1 MTDLHQHLLDRHCN
15 LELHRPILDQEEGV
29 ATFYLWNMSGN
40 LCGYQQYRPDAGK
53 EKKNN
58 PKEGRY
64 FTMRKSP
71 TVAVFGVESLHL
83 RSDAVFVTL
92 GRFDSCVLT
101 ERGLP
106 AVAVL
111 SNDPSKDVYNWLHS
125 LGRKVV
131 VVHDNDKAGLR
142 LAKFGDFAV
151 ATGEKDLGDSTEAE
165 VTNLLQKVE
174 LLLNPMV

>member
-1 MTDLHQHLLDRHCN
+1 MNLLDHLHQRHCD
-15 LELHRPILDQEEGV
+15 LVLHNPVVDQDEGV
-29 ATFYLWNMSGN
+29 VTFYLWNLSGQMV
-40 LCGYQQYRPDAGK
+40 GYQQYRPSAGK
-53 EKKNN
+53 EKKNS

-71 TVAVFGVESLHL
+71 TVAVFGVESLNL
-83 RSDAVFVTL
+83 LPDVVFVTE
-92 GRFDSCVLT
+92 GVFDACRLSS
-101 ERGLP
+101 RGYP

-125 LGRKVV
+125 LGRTVV

-151 ATGEKDLGDSTEAE
+151 TTGEKDLGDSTEDE
-165 VTNLLQKVE
+165 VTNLLHEVE

>member
-1 MTDLHQHLLDRHCN
+1 MNLLDHLKQRHCD
-15 LELHRPILDQEEGV
+15 LTLHNPVVDQDEGV
-29 ATFYLWNMSGN
+29 VTFYLWNLSDQMV
-40 LCGYQQYRPDAGK
+40 GYQQYRPLAGK

-83 RSDAVFVTL
+83 RSDVVFVAE
-92 GRFDSCVLT
+92 GIFDACRLSS
-101 ERGLP
+101 RGLP

-151 ATGEKDLGDSTEAE
+151 TTGEKDLGDSTEAE
-165 VTNLLQKVE
+165 VTNLLNRVE
-174 LLLNPMV
+174 LLFKPVV

>member
-1 MTDLHQHLLDRHCN
+1 MDLVQHLKDRHCDMD
-15 LELHRPILDQEEGV
+15 LHHPVLDQEEGV
-29 ATFYLWNMSGN
+29 VTFYLWNLSGAMV
-40 LCGYQQYRPDAGK
+40 GYQQYRPEAYK

-83 RSDAVFVTL
+83 RSDIVFVTEGCFDAMRLSEL
-92 GRFDSCVLT
+92 GY
-101 ERGLP
+101 P

-131 VVHDNDKAGLR
+131 VVHDNDKAGLK

-151 ATGEKDLGDSTEAE
+151 TTGEKDLGDSSDTE
-165 VTNLLQKVE
+165 VQTLLKKVE
-174 LLLNPMV
+174 LLLKSVV

>member
-1 MTDLHQHLLDRHCN
+1 MNLTAHLKSRHCSSQ
-15 LELHRPILDQEEGV
+15 LHRPVLDDAEGV
-29 ATFYLWNMSGN
+29 VTFFLWNLSGQ
-40 LCGYQQYRPDAGK
+40 LVGYQQYRPSANK
-53 EKKNN
+53 EKKNS

-71 TVAVFGVESLHL
+71 TVAVFGVESLNL
-83 RSDAVFVTL
+83 RSDVVFVTE
-92 GRFDSCVLT
+92 GCFDAMRLT
-101 ERGLP
+101 ELGYP

-131 VVHDNDKAGLR
+131 VVHDNDKAGLK

-151 ATGEKDLGDSTEAE
+151 TTGEKDLGDSSDAE
-165 VTNLLQKVE
+165 VQTLLKRVE
-174 LLLNPMV
+174 LLLKSVV

>member
-1 MTDLHQHLLDRHCN
+1 MTDLHQHLLDRHCD
-15 LELHRPILDQEEGV
+15 LDLHRPVLDQEEGV
-29 ATFYLWNMSGN
+29 ATFYLWNMSEAMV
-40 LCGYQQYRPDAGK
+40 GYQQYRPDAGK

-83 RSDAVFVTL
+83 RSDVVFVTE
-92 GRFDSCVLT
+92 GVFDACRLT
-101 ERGLP
+101 SRGYP

-151 ATGEKDLGDSTEAE
+151 TTGEKDLGDSTEDE
-165 VTNLLQKVE
+165 VTNLLHEVE
-174 LLLNPMV
+174 LLLNPVL

>member
-1 MTDLHQHLLDRHCN
+1 MNLVEHLKERHCH
-15 LELHRPILDQEEGV
+15 LALHNPVVDQDEGV
-29 ATFYLWNMSGN
+29 VTFYLWNLSGQ
-40 LCGYQQYRPDAGK
+40 LVGYQQYRPLAGK

-71 TVAVFGVESLHL
+71 TVAVFGVESLNL
-83 RSDAVFVTL
+83 LPDVVFVTE
-92 GRFDSCVLT
+92 GVFDACRLT
-101 ERGLP
+101 SRGYP

-151 ATGEKDLGDSTEAE
+151 TTGEKDLGDSTEDE
-165 VTNLLQKVE
+165 VTNLLHAVE
-174 LLLNPMV
+174 LLLNPVL

>member
-1 MTDLHQHLLDRHCN
+1 MTLHNPVVDV
-15 LELHRPILDQEEGV
+15 EEDV
-29 ATFYLWNMSGN
+29 ATFYLWNLSGQMV
-40 LCGYQQYRPDAGK
+40 GYQQYRRSAGK
-53 EKKNN
+53 EKKNS
-58 PKEGRY
+58 PREGRY
-64 FTMRKSP
+64 FTYRKAP

-83 RSDAVFVTL
+83 RPDVVFVTE
-92 GRFDSCVLT
+92 GCFDAMRLT
-101 ERGLP
+101 EMGYP

-151 ATGEKDLGDSTEAE
+151 TTGEKDLGDSSDEE
-165 VTNLLQKVE
+165 VTNLLKKVE
-174 LLLNPMV
+174 KMLSFY